1 MKTAFLL
8 TFHFLFVIACSFSE
22 AQDAP
27 QTQRTDASIKSK
39 INEVVL
45 YRSSAWVTR
54 EIELSKTTAQ
64 NQVIIPN
71 LPHQLD
77 PDSIHA
83 LGEDPIRIR
92 SVQTR
97 HVVDRRV
104 LTKAELDEIR
114 SLRVDLKATT
124 NQLAI
129 LESKQKI
136 LAEMTKFAGK
146 AQSDDLNRGLL
157 DTQNVTALATY
168 TMEQTQQILTEQ
180 FQLKEKS
187 KSISEALTRL
197 ERKSNG
203 QSAKIQ
209 ATVRFDGKPNNDSA
223 KILLRYKVKNVGWE
237 PRITLRGKSQDSKL
251 LLKYDAIVDQR
262 TDEKWENVKL
272 TFSSSHDNNIP
283 VSPILTSLPITTHE
297 DQDSDPFSDG
307 DPVDTGYEQE
317 KSNARD
323 RDLKLNQ
330 IAAQRQHREVTTEKS
345 LQLHASDAFDSISFQ
360 TYSIEDPI
368 TVDSMM
374 SNQLV
379 NLVESEWEAESYFI
393 AVPLLSS
400 YAYRECLATNSTGMS
415 FPGGEA
421 TVYMDDRLIGNMDL
435 RPIAAGQKIMV
446 GLGMEPQIRIRRELL
461 SKSEKLNGGNR
472 QLHFAYKLVV
482 ANFKQEKVNVRL
494 FDRLPYAKDEQQISV
509 QFNESLIPISK
520 DPLYLRMQQ
529 PKGILRWD
537 VEVPEKKF
545 GAEAYDLKYN
555 FNLEFDKNT
564 VPVTDF
570 SDDEI
575 VAEYGKAKMRVQ
587 GGGGFGGGGFGGGG
601 VFKE

>member
-1 MKTAFLL
+1 MSRLPSDSLAKKDLAQTHYRTRYEDGIPSHFPFPVCDCLL
-8 TFHFLFVIACSFSE
+8 VLRGSRR
-22 AQDAP
+22 AP
-27 QTQRTDASIKSK
+27 NQRTDASIKSK

-54 EIELSKTTAQ
+54 EIELPKTTAQ
-64 NQVIIPN
+64 SQVIIPN

-114 SLRVDLKATT
+114 SLRADLKATT

-237 PRITLRGKSQDSKL
+237 PRITLRGKSQNSKL
-251 LLKYDAIVDQR
+251 
-262 TDEKWENVKL
+262 
-272 TFSSSHDNNIP
+272 
-283 VSPILTSLPITTHE
+283 
-297 DQDSDPFSDG
+297 
-307 DPVDTGYEQE
+307 
-317 KSNARD
+317 
-323 RDLKLNQ
+323 
-330 IAAQRQHREVTTEKS
+330 
-345 LQLHASDAFDSISFQ
+345 
-360 TYSIEDPI
+360 
-368 TVDSMM
+368 
-374 SNQLV
+374 
-379 NLVESEWEAESYFI
+379 
-393 AVPLLSS
+393 
-400 YAYRECLATNSTGMS
+400 C
-415 FPGGEA
+415 
-421 TVYMDDRLIGNMDL
+421 
-435 RPIAAGQKIMV
+435 
-446 GLGMEPQIRIRRELL
+446 
-461 SKSEKLNGGNR
+461 
-472 QLHFAYKLVV
+472 
-482 ANFKQEKVNVRL
+482 
-494 FDRLPYAKDEQQISV
+494 
-509 QFNESLIPISK
+509 
-520 DPLYLRMQQ
+520 
-529 PKGILRWD
+529 
-537 VEVPEKKF
+537 
-545 GAEAYDLKYN
+545 
-555 FNLEFDKNT
+555 
-564 VPVTDF
+564 
-570 SDDEI
+570 
-575 VAEYGKAKMRVQ
+575 
-587 GGGGFGGGGFGGGG
+587 
-601 VFKE
+601 